1 MLSYKDKFAY
11 HKQVTAPK
19 HLTKGKRVELA
30 KVLMNFDKA
39 CDNIIK
45 NLASLADKYE
55 IKEDEIR
62 IIKKVKT
69 LVLKEE

>member
-1 MLSYKDKFAY
+1 MLSYKNKFAY

-19 HLTKGKRVELA
+19 HLTKGERSELA
-30 KVLMNFDKA
+30 KVLMDFDKA

-45 NLASLADKYE
+45 GLASLDNKYE
-55 IKEDEIR
+55 IKEDKVTIT
-62 IIKKVKT
+62 KKVKT